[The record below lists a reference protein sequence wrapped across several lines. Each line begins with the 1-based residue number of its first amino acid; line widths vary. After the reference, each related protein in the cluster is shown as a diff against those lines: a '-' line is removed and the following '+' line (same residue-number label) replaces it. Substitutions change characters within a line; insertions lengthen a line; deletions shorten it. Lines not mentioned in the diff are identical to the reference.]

1 MDPLPWNQRE
11 SPDYSY
17 RDTSH
22 GSTGSITELS
32 DNQQA
37 TETVME
43 VKRVD
48 SLLSWRAIAS
58 WG

>member
-17 RDTSH
+17 RDTSRE
-22 GSTGSITELS
+22 STGSITESS

-48 SLLSWRAIAS
+48 SLLSWRARA
-58 WG
+58 WLG

>member
-1 MDPLPWNQRE
+1 MDPLPWNQGE

-17 RDTSH
+17 RDTSR
-22 GSTGSITELS
+22 GSTGSITESS

-48 SLLSWRAIAS
+48 SLLSWRPIAS